1 MSIWNRGNWMQTI
14 SYTGMGKL
22 RNWTG
27 HNKTLQIVSKEGQMK
42 EDVLPEP
49 GDWDQ
54 TTTIRLCW
62 TWRHKGG
69 RAHSQ
74 ELPWR
79 PRGWKKNVL
88 IHLFLLLPNP
98 SSAKGSGRQ
107 LTQQPGQQDLQGS
120 DAHLHSGAGWGKGEK
135 GTPRAN
141 VPSQTPEDSVSSWL
155 LKVQPSFRPRSQ
167 TVQVSFPFPLSSHR
181 TFLSWDPDCQKCRW
195 GRSVIRLWHTHPLPF
210 LLQGPAHLVF
220 WGGQKERKLDKHFFT
235 HLATAVI
242 LSRLAVTTSLA
253 NSGHWYLLCAGILML
268 VSPLEDLWAQAQL
281 PSVMST

>member
-74 ELPWR
+74 KLPWR
-79 PRGWKKNVL
+79 PRRWKKNVL

-195 GRSVIRLWHTHPLPF
+195 GRSVIRLWHTHPLPSPSFFKAQPIWCFGVGRRRENWTSISLLSWPRLSSF
-210 LLQGPAHLVF
+210 LDWLLLLLWLIV
-220 WGGQKERKLDKHFFT
+220 
-235 HLATAVI
+235 ATDTFSV
-242 LSRLAVTTSLA
+242 
-253 NSGHWYLLCAGILML
+253 
-268 VSPLEDLWAQAQL
+268 QAF
-281 PSVMST
+281 